1 MVHKYSVIL
10 VTLAGDGGNV
20 WEKPQEVLETVAAA
34 GYDGVD
40 LDAEPD
46 RIDPQE
52 FNKVASM
59 AASLGLKVPALI
71 CAWGGWH
78 AGEVRDLASNDE
90 SVRSYAVSYAQKCI
104 DLAAGF
110 DDPPILEIA
119 AVPPASEYPVTS
131 VPRAD
136 LRRNFAKSA
145 RELAEYAEPRGVGV
159 AIEPINRFE
168 GYAGFLNSI
177 VEAKSIADEVGA
189 DNLGVL
195 ADFFHVNIEDA
206 ALTDT
211 LRHAAD
217 KLMCIHLADNNRQ
230 APGTGHIDFLQVIRT
245 LNSIDYNGYLS
256 LDAVPAKPDWK
267 TLVNSSISFMK
278 QMEQMAALQDRI
290 AAAERMASPA

>member
-1 MVHKYSVIL
+1 MAHKYSVIL

-20 WEKPQEVLETVAAA
+20 WERPQEVLETVAAA

-52 FNKVASM
+52 FNKVASL

-78 AGEVRDLASNDE
+78 AGEVRDLASSDE
-90 SVRSYAVSYAQKCI
+90 SVRSYAVRYAQKCI
-104 DLAAGF
+104 DLAAGL
-110 DDPPILEIA
+110 DEPPLLEIA
-119 AVPPASEYPVTS
+119 AVPPVSEYPVTS
-131 VPRAD
+131 VPRAV
-136 LRRNFAKSA
+136 LRRNFVQSA
-145 RELAEYAEPRGVGV
+145 RELADYAAPRGVDV

-177 VEAKSIADEVGA
+177 VEAKSIADEVGV

-206 ALTDT
+206 SLTDT
-211 LRHAAD
+211 LRLAAD

-245 LNSIDYNGYLS
+245 LNAMGYGGYLS

-267 TLVNSSISFMK
+267 TLVKSSIGFMK
-278 QMEQMAALQDRI
+278 QMEQMAALQERI
-290 AAAERMASPA
+290 TGAERMTGDV

>member
-1 MVHKYSVIL
+1 MTHKYSVIL

-52 FNKVASM
+52 FNKVASI

-78 AGEVRDLASNDE
+78 AGEVRDLASSDE
-90 SVRSYAVSYAQKCI
+90 SVRSYAVRYAQKCI
-104 DLAAGF
+104 DLAAGL
-110 DDPPILEIA
+110 DEPPLLEIA
-119 AVPPASEYPVTS
+119 AVPPVSEYPVTS
-131 VPRAD
+131 VPRAV
-136 LRRNFAKSA
+136 LRRNFVQSA
-145 RELAEYAEPRGVGV
+145 RELADYAAPRGVDV

-206 ALTDT
+206 SWTDT
-211 LRHAAD
+211 LRLAAD

-245 LNSIDYNGYLS
+245 LNAMGYGGYLS

-267 TLVNSSISFMK
+267 TLVKSSIGFMK
-278 QMEQMAALQDRI
+278 QMEQMAVLQERI
-290 AAAERMASPA
+290 TGAERMTGDA